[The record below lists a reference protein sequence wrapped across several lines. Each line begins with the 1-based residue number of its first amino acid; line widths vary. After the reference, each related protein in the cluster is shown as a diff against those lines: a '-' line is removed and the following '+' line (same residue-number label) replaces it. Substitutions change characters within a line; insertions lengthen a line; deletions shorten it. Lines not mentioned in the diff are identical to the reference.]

1 MANESS
7 NGASANARGVRP
19 TFSIFALIVAV
30 AVLITMTYVQSVRVL
45 GGVEIAVR
53 TCASLGGLLVVPILL
68 ALGFKNWFSTWR
80 LKLRPWRNGLALS
93 SMVLPSLV
101 WVSRF
106 VVSTVSV
113 NPQFPDRF
121 FHVDPLSMLA
131 TLLYSNLLAGLL
143 AIALKGKS
151 RLLVT
156 SAVLLLWASLESA
169 IYF

>member
-1 MANESS
+1 MESES
-7 NGASANARGVRP
+7 FNGTSANARSVRP
-19 TFSIFALIVAV
+19 TFSILALIVVV
-30 AVLITMTYVQSVRVL
+30 AVLIAVTYVQRVQVP
-45 GGVEIAVR
+45 GPVEIAVR
-53 TCASLGGLLVVPILL
+53 MCSSLGGLLAVPILL
-68 ALGFKNWFSTWR
+68 ALGFKNWLSTWR
-80 LKLRPWRNGLALS
+80 SKLPQWRNGLALS

-151 RLLVT
+151 RLLVM
-156 SAVLLLWASLESA
+156 SAVLLLWAGLQSG